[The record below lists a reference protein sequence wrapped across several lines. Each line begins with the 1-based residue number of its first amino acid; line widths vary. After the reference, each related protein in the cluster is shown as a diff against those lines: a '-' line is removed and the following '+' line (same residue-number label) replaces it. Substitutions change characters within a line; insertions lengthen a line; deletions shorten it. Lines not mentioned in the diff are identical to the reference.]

1 MARQII
7 IPGYGQLMEDTSR
20 QWILPGYGQVMDT
33 TAAASST
40 ATTPVDHGSVPHF
53 RGKHGQVTIGSK

>member
-1 MARQII
+1 MARQVI

-40 ATTPVDHGSVPHF
+40 DLEEAHGRPSMM
-53 RGKHGQVTIGSK
+53 GKAHGFHVHGD